1 MNKKKKG
8 RRLEDVEGYRMSS
21 QWQIKTITVG
31 REYKE
36 KRNSETKFLFIILS
50 MHWKE
55 MLKAALHPYDNQQ
68 KLTTA

>member
-68 KLTTA
+68 KLPTA